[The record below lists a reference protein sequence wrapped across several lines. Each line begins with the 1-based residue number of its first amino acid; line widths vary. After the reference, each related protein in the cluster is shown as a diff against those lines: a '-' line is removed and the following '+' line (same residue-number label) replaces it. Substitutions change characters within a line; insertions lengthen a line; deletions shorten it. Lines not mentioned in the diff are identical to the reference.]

1 MKNKIFKKSIS
12 LVLTV
17 LMVMSSWVFFPG
29 MIPEAEA
36 AATQVNV
43 TTSFTLSPNGNRG
56 ATDWTRLALT
66 GESSAA
72 GTSVVLFRF
81 TNADLKKLADKDEIN
96 LQFYAYSCTDRL
108 THKAGVA
115 VNADIYYIT
124 QNATFVSSQG
134 TNKSTNVADTGNSV
148 LGTDCTYS
156 YAQDKAKSY
165 FGLSDTTLV
174 GSFEQPNI
182 NGQGDA
188 SLRTGDANYSYP
200 VTDIVKQK
208 AASGEDLSFIVM
220 LRQGYSCSGDRGWSD
235 VYINSDTIA
244 LSGYNMLEELK
255 SKIEA
260 YEGYFSDGTF
270 YTNLANNYNAYN
282 DAKRYYDAVTYGGVQ
297 FNAITAQNYM
307 NAIDTAIANTGR
319 NDTYVDYLN
328 ANITSRDGSTV
339 SAAYRKNVIWY
350 PWDFSWDITSN
361 DARPTI
367 QDTYFYFTMPNTIVG
382 ITSDSE
388 TTFPLHSFFWTATG
402 SRYVRYVIAGSGT
415 ISSGVVGSS
424 DFSTMEPW
432 KISDNNN
439 THTTSGLN
447 PGTDGF
453 GGWVFEKNYRTDVS
467 LKNEEN
473 NSNNF
478 SYSQSTVYQISSYAQ
493 INKSSIGVDASNTYK
508 KVDQGF
514 TFATSNRA
522 NNGTTNYG
530 NHYASNY
537 SNYGGALHVVYMDTY
552 KNNYQNWK
560 TLIPAISYKD
570 YNGFVYSDA
579 TNVTKHLDYASEIP
593 LNLNLTEANRV
604 GDISSTVT
612 VWAQNINK
620 GANDL
625 ANAKAAGTTRVTN
638 KYVDLINAI
647 TNSEADYADGSAK
660 YTYASW
666 NAFKDAYDAA
676 KAHMASLNPAGS
688 NVQYSSDATAI
699 GNLATALNNARNA
712 LEVRTYDV
720 TYENMFSFSSWAN
733 SASSVVGTPNKG
745 TMTYD
750 VNAGTITVNN
760 NDANTQP
767 NPNDHYSSYGFGNGH
782 YNMTLVP
789 GETYTFEYTT
799 SGGSGDQVHIFFY
812 DDSGNAVA
820 NPANRGS
827 AFAHAYGSGRGKS
840 TISFTAPENAT
851 KAAFRFGS
859 TVLGDSI
866 TFSNIY
872 MYSHTRGDYADIAHW
887 TERPNRDVFT
897 YGQDL
902 GTKLDV
908 PERPGY
914 NFEGWWVDSI
924 NPNGQK
930 DEGEQVTD
938 DNGTVVTNLQN
949 FGIAQDWVLYSEWTP
964 IMYTVTWENEDGT
977 VLETD
982 ENITYGTTPSYDRET
997 PTKAADA
1004 QYTYTFKGWS
1014 PEVTEV
1020 TGHVTY
1026 TATYDKT
1033 PNSVTVT
1040 WKFTD
1045 GTEITESYTYGT
1057 TPTAP
1062 QNTASFNDAAGH
1074 HTYSWPTI
1082 GAVTSNVTYEEIEKT
1097 DAHNYNQQV
1106 ATDAYKATDATCTAK
1121 ATYYYS
1127 CSCGTKGTTT
1137 FEYGE
1142 LAAHTPGAEATCT
1155 APQTCTVCGAE
1166 LAPQLA
1172 HTYDKQIATDAY
1184 KATDATCTAKATY
1197 YYSCSCGAKG
1207 TTTFEYGEKLAH
1219 SLGNWITD
1227 KEPTCITAG
1236 SKHKECA
1243 NCDYTETEA
1252 IAATGV
1258 HVYGDWAQFING
1270 TTHRRTCTAD
1280 ENCTAFE
1287 EEAHNFNGA
1296 LRQMDNGN
1304 YHQYKCEKCD
1314 AYGVGT
1320 QMNVGEAC
1328 FGEGTTFTQIADN
1341 ANQHKETCKCGR
1353 VQNDAHNYGDWVA
1366 DPENKADDKGQM
1378 SRTCSECSYK
1388 QTTSCNYKATETV
1401 NATCTEDGH
1410 ITWECSDCG
1419 NGYTQII
1426 PEKGHTAGEAVTEN
1440 NVPATCTTDG
1450 SYDSVVYCTV
1460 CNAELNR
1467 EKVTV
1472 TAEGHKFGETVT
1484 AKAATCIATGNEAYK
1499 QCTVCNKYFAADED
1513 AMSTDAKDSAE
1524 AFKTEIDSNNHENT
1538 TSHEQTNATCLDI
1551 GYTAGMFCEDC
1562 DKWISGHEEIPE
1574 IAHKNKEHHEK
1585 VDATCVATGTIEYW
1599 SCPDCGKNFSDE
1611 ACATEVT
1618 DLTIEIAPDNHDLK
1632 TTAAK
1637 APTCTDIGWNEY
1649 VTCQREGCDYTTYKE
1664 ISAIAHKNKVHH
1676 EKVDATCVATGTIEY
1691 WSCPDC
1697 GKNFS
1702 DEACTTE
1709 VTELTIGI
1717 DADNHDWN
1725 NTTYTWTETD
1735 DVWTCTASR
1744 TCNRNEAHIETD
1756 NATVESEVKTP
1767 ATCEDVGTTTY
1778 TATFNVDWATK
1789 QTQELND
1796 IEAIGHNYSV
1806 EITARPELVNGT
1818 WTDGTYTYTCKN
1830 DVTHTYTEPAPRA
1843 DYSELDKLVEELEE
1857 LLTHEKLTDEG
1868 KSSVSKALEKADD
1881 LAENLVV
1888 SEQPQI
1894 DELLNELSRIKTAA
1908 ENIIA
1913 NAGKA
1918 QPIVEAISGL
1928 KVQFLEADD
1937 IVAIESLQLN
1947 AGGGFDPARLRL
1959 TNNNSTLP
1967 ITVTSVVADKANIE
1981 SVGAGA
1987 VIDIDGAKD
1996 LAITAPSSFNE
2007 TGIITY
2013 TITYKIGSDATG
2025 YLMDENGTAVV
2036 FTTEAYIYVKGA
2048 AYTPYHFMD
2057 ERAAWPLTAT
2067 SKWQHYIEAVNY
2079 GDFKLISV
2087 NSASKF
2093 NDNME
2098 VGSSNFGFRHD
2109 AYDYAEDGCQAG
2121 CTTTTFKTGD
2131 AHAATYKY
2139 YVDTSLAPTWEAAGF
2154 RARITETAESVY
2166 ENAPLKYVR
2175 LVVDQAY
2182 LDGISGNDKTFTTT
2196 FVPSPSSN
2204 APTKTWVVTSS
2215 GTLDVSAYE
2224 NPDRSE
2230 YLFGEHKNK
2239 DGFDETSAYANFSGI
2254 IPVGVNEAKLMFS
2267 PRIEFNGDYSSE
2279 SVTMTSHIW
2288 LTSYDKSALRE
2299 AVNAAELA
2307 AYNPNYYVDT
2317 TYKAYQDAL
2326 ANAKEVLGK
2335 AETTQAEIDTA
2346 TETLNNAVDAL
2357 TRAEYV
2363 LTVTDSIH
2371 EGADKGSEAT
2381 KTEISYYL
2389 LAKDSTFEV
2398 PFDED
2403 AIALEKINKHDS
2415 KATLT
2420 IKGTTEHTYHYWYID
2435 FSNVQAALDAA
2446 DALLEKDPWCY
2457 TEEYKNELQTARDN
2471 LGALDQEKYTSTPQ
2485 LQSEVDN
2492 LINAVNDLVAAE
2504 ADGSNHAHVKGDLI
2518 TDKAP
2523 TCTENGAGHYDCKY
2537 CGIKI
2542 SDEEIVAEGHKF
2554 SGTVTANAATCLAD
2568 GNEAY
2573 KQCTVCNKYFAA
2585 DADKMSGEA
2594 KDSADAFVIAKK
2606 AHSYTGEYKWNNAVE
2621 PKTHS
2626 QKCVNGCEEYGN
2638 ETECTFEESVTAP
2651 TCYVNGYT
2659 TYTCT
2664 VCNNSYQADY
2674 TTRDHIYVY
2683 ASGNGTS
2690 HTVTCEYENC
2700 NYTATENCSGGT
2712 ATCTDKAVCSK
2723 CNTAYGDVLGHD
2735 WSVTYNFAA
2744 DGKTCT
2750 ATRTCAN
2757 DENHN
2762 VTVNATITS
2771 VVKTPATC
2779 TEKGWTTYT
2788 AEFDVD
2794 WAEKKTL
2801 DVKDIEINA
2810 NNHVGETYTQDEDI
2824 VEGTCISEKTWNE
2837 VTYCSDCN
2845 AKLSTVAK
2853 TGEKNP
2859 ANHASTETYIKD
2871 DKAENCGVAGY
2882 TGDTY
2887 HKCCNVLKAK
2897 GKEIPATGNHTY
2909 GSFSHDEGKSTHS
2922 KVCSVCGNT
2931 VTEDCIA
2938 GNWIISLNATCM
2950 EKGSRYKEC
2959 TVCKHEMEREEIP
2972 MIAHRYGG
2980 DAVNKEDG
2988 KHHYQCQNILNTGKQ
3003 CAEYGNEEVCS
3014 GGTATCTDKAVCS
3027 KCNTAYGN
3035 VLGHDWSVTYDFA
3048 TDGKTCT
3055 ATRVCKNDANHV
3067 ETATATIT
3075 SAVKTPATCTVDGWT
3090 TYTATF
3096 DEDWAVEQILDV
3108 QDIAAIN
3115 HNWDKTKSG
3124 DNLTRPEL
3132 VDGTWTKGYYTYTCK
3147 NDPLHTT
3154 KEEVDRAAYNDYEAA
3169 WNALVALQKTDLTT
3183 QAKEEI
3189 QKVLDD
3195 NDIADNL
3202 IDSEQN
3208 IVDEAEEKLRY
3219 TFEQYKG
3226 SLNTYTVTFVV
3237 DEVETEVTVISGND
3251 ATAPTNVTKD
3261 YDETYHYKF
3270 DKWDSDF
3277 TNVTSD
3283 ITVTATFKAIEH
3295 TYTHTDKDDTYHTD
3309 SCNCGY
3315 SKDVKHTETSEVTTK
3330 ASCYGD
3336 GVRTYTCSVCSGTR
3350 TETIAKR
3357 EHVYVDNG
3365 VKTAATCKAEGV
3377 MNTICSNVETDTHTA
3392 CTHESTRVIP
3402 VDPNAHKAEA
3412 DYTVMQKATC
3422 EADGYKAIL
3431 CEYCDAELSKETIA
3445 KREHNL
3451 VDTTVATAPTCS
3463 ATGIMNQKCDHAG
3476 SDEYEACG
3484 YTTTRVMDK
3493 VADAH
3498 KAEAD
3503 YTVMQ
3508 KATCEADGY
3517 KAILCEYCDAEL
3529 SKEIIAKR
3537 EHVYVDNGVKTA
3549 ATCKAEGVMNTI
3561 CSNVET
3567 DTHAACTHESTRVIP
3582 VDPNAHKAEAEY
3594 IQTIAPTCS
3603 AVGEEKLYC
3612 EYCDAVLDTREV
3624 AIDKDAHKAEA
3635 EYIQTI
3641 APTCSAVGEE
3651 KLYCEYCDAVLD
3663 TREVA
3668 IDKDAHTGA
3677 ANVIKNAKEATC
3689 LENGYTGDIHWSCC
3703 DALET
3708 KGTEIP
3714 APGHTEATREENRV
3728 EPSCGAAGSY
3738 DLVTYCT
3745 VCTEAINTEKVGIPA
3760 TGEHNF
3766 VTEVD
3771 GTRVPST
3778 CKTPGS
3784 VTMKCGC
3791 GATEVQTIPVDENNH
3806 ENIVTDGAVA
3816 PTCTKSGLT
3825 EGSHCAA
3832 CDKVIIKQE
3841 EIPAIG
3847 HKEDKDASIYIAP
3860 SCDKNGY
3867 VKRVCGVCGEIFG
3880 SSTIAPTGH
3889 KYTDE
3894 TGAENF
3900 VIVPAT
3906 CDAKGSKYLVCTVC
3920 GYENTKD
3927 AVPYGTPSGH
3937 YLFIKEGYA
3946 PTCTE
3951 DGLTEYVYCLREG
3964 CNYEVHAKKI
3974 PATGHKDNGDGM
3986 CSSCGNKLY
3995 EGGSKSCGCLCHKDS
4010 VIMRFI
4016 YKIVLFFWKLFR
4028 IKHGCGCGSIHY

>member
-1 MKNKIFKKSIS
+1 
-12 LVLTV
+12 
-17 LMVMSSWVFFPG
+17 
-29 MIPEAEA
+29 
-36 AATQVNV
+36 
-43 TTSFTLSPNGNRG
+43 
-56 ATDWTRLALT
+56 
-66 GESSAA
+66 
-72 GTSVVLFRF
+72 
-81 TNADLKKLADKDEIN
+81 
-96 LQFYAYSCTDRL
+96 
-108 THKAGVA
+108 
-115 VNADIYYIT
+115 
-124 QNATFVSSQG
+124 
-134 TNKSTNVADTGNSV
+134 
-148 LGTDCTYS
+148 
-156 YAQDKAKSY
+156 
-165 FGLSDTTLV
+165 
-174 GSFEQPNI
+174 
-182 NGQGDA
+182 
-188 SLRTGDANYSYP
+188 
-200 VTDIVKQK
+200 
-208 AASGEDLSFIVM
+208 
-220 LRQGYSCSGDRGWSD
+220 
-235 VYINSDTIA
+235 
-244 LSGYNMLEELK
+244 
-255 SKIEA
+255 
-260 YEGYFSDGTF
+260 
-270 YTNLANNYNAYN
+270 
-282 DAKRYYDAVTYGGVQ
+282 
-297 FNAITAQNYM
+297 
-307 NAIDTAIANTGR
+307 
-319 NDTYVDYLN
+319 
-328 ANITSRDGSTV
+328 
-339 SAAYRKNVIWY
+339 
-350 PWDFSWDITSN
+350 
-361 DARPTI
+361 
-367 QDTYFYFTMPNTIVG
+367 
-382 ITSDSE
+382 
-388 TTFPLHSFFWTATG
+388 
-402 SRYVRYVIAGSGT
+402 
-415 ISSGVVGSS
+415 
-424 DFSTMEPW
+424 
-432 KISDNNN
+432 
-439 THTTSGLN
+439 
-447 PGTDGF
+447 
-453 GGWVFEKNYRTDVS
+453 
-467 LKNEEN
+467 
-473 NSNNF
+473 
-478 SYSQSTVYQISSYAQ
+478 
-493 INKSSIGVDASNTYK
+493 
-508 KVDQGF
+508 
-514 TFATSNRA
+514 
-522 NNGTTNYG
+522 
-530 NHYASNY
+530 
-537 SNYGGALHVVYMDTY
+537 
-552 KNNYQNWK
+552 
-560 TLIPAISYKD
+560 
-570 YNGFVYSDA
+570 
-579 TNVTKHLDYASEIP
+579 
-593 LNLNLTEANRV
+593 
-604 GDISSTVT
+604 
-612 VWAQNINK
+612 
-620 GANDL
+620 
-625 ANAKAAGTTRVTN
+625 
-638 KYVDLINAI
+638 
-647 TNSEADYADGSAK
+647 
-660 YTYASW
+660 
-666 NAFKDAYDAA
+666 
-676 KAHMASLNPAGS
+676 MASLNPAGS

-712 LEVRTYDV
+712 LEIRTYDV

-733 SASSVVGTPNKG
+733 SASGVIGTPNKG

-750 VNAGTITVNN
+750 VNDGTITFANN
-760 NDANTQP
+760 ASNTQSY
-767 NPNDHYSSYGFGNGH
+767 PNDHYSSYGFGNGH

-799 SGGSGDQVHIFFY
+799 SGGTGDQVHIFFY
-812 DDSGNAVA
+812 DDNGNAVA
-820 NPANRGS
+820 NKANGGS
-827 AFAHAYGSGRGKS
+827 PFAHAYGTGRGTH

-866 TFSNIY
+866 TFSNIF
-872 MYSHTRGDYADIAHW
+872 MYSHTRGDYADIANW
-887 TERPNRDVFT
+887 TTRPNRTVFT
-897 YGQDL
+897 YNKAL
-902 GTKLDV
+902 GEVTLEV
-908 PERPGY
+908 PVRPGY
-914 NFEGWWVDSI
+914 TFDGWWVDSI

-938 DNGTVVTNLQN
+938 GNGTVVTNLQN

-977 VLETD
+977 VLKRD
-982 ENITYGTTPSYDRET
+982 ENITYGTTPSYDGET

-1020 TGHVTY
+1020 TGDVTY

-1040 WKFTD
+1040 WIFAD
-1045 GTEITESYTYGT
+1045 GTEKTESYTYGT

-1082 GAVTSNVTYEEIEKT
+1082 GAVTGNVTYEEIEKT

-1127 CSCGTKGTTT
+1127 CSCGAKGTTT

-1155 APQTCTVCGAE
+1155 YPQTCTVCDAE

-1172 HTYDKQIATDAY
+1172 HTYDKQLATDAY

-1207 TTTFEYGEKLAH
+1207 TTTFEYGEMLAH
-1219 SLGNWITD
+1219 SLGDWITD

-1236 SKHKECA
+1236 SKHKKCA

-1258 HVYGDWAQFING
+1258 HVYGDWAQFNNG
-1270 TTHRRTCTAD
+1270 ITHRRTCTAD
-1280 ENCTAFE
+1280 ANCTAFE

-1341 ANQHKETCKCGR
+1341 ANQHKETCKCG
-1353 VQNDAHNYGDWVA
+1353 NTKTDAHAYGSWTA
-1366 DPENKADDKGQM
+1366 DPANSTDDKGTM
-1378 SRTCSECSYK
+1378 SRICSEC
-1388 QTTSCNYKATETV
+1388 NYKETTDCSYTV
-1401 NATCTEDGH
+1401 TDYENATCLDDGYK
-1410 ITWECSDCG
+1410 TWKCSECD
-1419 NGYTQII
+1419 NGYSEILTAT
-1426 PEKGHTAGEAVTEN
+1426 GHTNGEAVTEN

-1460 CNAELNR
+1460 CDAELDR
-1467 EKVTV
+1467 ETVTV

-1484 AKAATCIATGNEAYK
+1484 AKAATCVATGNEAYK
-1499 QCTVCNKYFAADED
+1499 QCTVCNKYFAADEG
-1513 AMSTDAKDSAE
+1513 AMSTDAKDSAD
-1524 AFKTEIDSNNHENT
+1524 AFKTKIDSNNHETT

-1551 GYTAGMFCEDC
+1551 GYTAGVFCEDC
-1562 DKWISGHEEIPE
+1562 DKWISGHEEIPA

-1599 SCPDCGKNFSDE
+1599 SCPDCSKNFSDE
-1611 ACATEVT
+1611 ECTTEVT
-1618 DLTIEIAPDNHDLK
+1618 DLTIDIDADNHDLK

-1709 VTELTIGI
+1709 VTDLTIGI

-1725 NTTYTWTETD
+1725 DTTYTWTEID
-1735 DVWTCTASR
+1735 DAWTCTASR
-1744 TCNRNEAHIETD
+1744 TCKRNEAHIETD
-1756 NATVESEVKTP
+1756 NATVASEVKTP
-1767 ATCEDVGTTTY
+1767 ATCEGVGTTTY
-1778 TATFNVDWATK
+1778 TATFNVGWATK

-1806 EITARPELVNGT
+1806 EITKRPELVGGT
-1818 WTDGTYTYTCKN
+1818 WTNGTYTYTCKN
-1830 DVTHTYTEPAPRA
+1830 DATHTYTEPAPRA
-1843 DYSELDKLVEELEE
+1843 DYSELDKLVDELEA

-1894 DELLNELSRIKTAA
+1894 DELVNELSRIKTAA

-1981 SVGAGA
+1981 SVGTGA

-2025 YLMDENGTAVV
+2025 YLMDENGDAVV

-2048 AYTPYHFMD
+2048 AYTPYHAMD
-2057 ERAAWPLTAT
+2057 EKTLLNGVSEWD
-2067 SKWQHYIEAVNY
+2067 HFIEAINY
-2079 GDFKLISV
+2079 GDFTLISE
-2087 NSASKF
+2087 NTASKF
-2093 NDNME
+2093 SDNLE
-2098 VGSSNFGFRHD
+2098 SGTKWYSLGTAHD
-2109 AYDYAEDGCQAG
+2109 TYDFDEDGCQAG
-2121 CTTTTFKTGD
+2121 CTTTAYSVGD
-2131 AHAATYKY
+2131 GHAATYGY
-2139 YVDTSLAPTWEAAGF
+2139 FVDTSLAPTWQAAGF
-2154 RARITETAESVY
+2154 RLRIVETKESTY
-2166 ENAPLKYVR
+2166 QNATLKTIRVAN
-2175 LVVDQAY
+2175 DQAFIN
-2182 LDGISGNDKTFTTT
+2182 GIKGDDKTFTLT
-2196 FVPSPSSN
+2196 FYPS
-2204 APTKTWVVTSS
+2204 ATGTQGKTWSITSTGNLAVAS
-2215 GTLDVSAYE
+2215 YA
-2224 NPDRSE
+2224 NPDE
-2230 YLFGEHKNK
+2230 AELLFGEHKNNN
-2239 DGFDETSAYANFSGI
+2239 NFTENTVLALLTGEIPSG
-2254 IPVGVNEAKLMFS
+2254 VTEAKFMLS
-2267 PRIEFNGDYSSE
+2267 PRIEFNGTVLSE

-2288 LTSYDKSALRE
+2288 LTSYDKSSLRE

-2317 TYKAYQDAL
+2317 TYTAYQAAL

-2335 AETTQAEIDTA
+2335 AETTQAEINTG
-2346 TETLNNAVDAL
+2346 TETLNNAVAAL

-2371 EGADKGSEAT
+2371 EDADKEIEAT
-2381 KTEISYYL
+2381 KTEIRYYL

-2435 FSNVQAALDAA
+2435 FSGIQDALDAA

-2457 TEEYKNELQTARDN
+2457 TEAYKTALKTARDD
-2471 LGALDQEKYTSTPQ
+2471 LEALDQGNYTSTPQ

-2492 LINAVNDLVAAE
+2492 LIKAVNDLVAAE
-2504 ADGSNHAHVKGDLI
+2504 ADGSNHSHVKGDLI

-2542 SDEEIVAEGHKF
+2542 SDEVIVAEGHKF
-2554 SGTVTANAATCLAD
+2554 SGTVTANTATCLAN

-2573 KQCTVCNKYFAA
+2573 KQCTVCGKFFAA

-2594 KDSADAFVIAKK
+2594 KDSAEAFVIAKK

-2621 PKTHS
+2621 LKTHS

-2638 ETECTFEESVTAP
+2638 ETACTFDAVVTAP
-2651 TCYVNGYT
+2651 DCYNGGYT

-2664 VCNNSYQADY
+2664 VCKNSYNGDNIAK
-2674 TTRDHIYVY
+2674 REHKFVY
-2683 ASGNGTS
+2683 AKGDGTQ
-2690 HTVTCEYENC
+2690 HEVTCQYDDC
-2700 NYTATENCSGGT
+2700 SYTATEN
-2712 ATCTDKAVCSK
+2712 
-2723 CNTAYGDVLGHD
+2723 
-2735 WSVTYNFAA
+2735 
-2744 DGKTCT
+2744 
-2750 ATRTCAN
+2750 
-2757 DENHN
+2757 
-2762 VTVNATITS
+2762 
-2771 VVKTPATC
+2771 
-2779 TEKGWTTYT
+2779 
-2788 AEFDVD
+2788 
-2794 WAEKKTL
+2794 
-2801 DVKDIEINA
+2801 
-2810 NNHVGETYTQDEDI
+2810 
-2824 VEGTCISEKTWNE
+2824 
-2837 VTYCSDCN
+2837 
-2845 AKLSTVAK
+2845 
-2853 TGEKNP
+2853 
-2859 ANHASTETYIKD
+2859 
-2871 DKAENCGVAGY
+2871 
-2882 TGDTY
+2882 
-2887 HKCCNVLKAK
+2887 
-2897 GKEIPATGNHTY
+2897 
-2909 GSFSHDEGKSTHS
+2909 
-2922 KVCSVCGNT
+2922 
-2931 VTEDCIA
+2931 
-2938 GNWIISLNATCM
+2938 
-2950 EKGSRYKEC
+2950 
-2959 TVCKHEMEREEIP
+2959 
-2972 MIAHRYGG
+2972 
-2980 DAVNKEDG
+2980 
-2988 KHHYQCQNILNTGKQ
+2988 
-3003 CAEYGNEEVCS
+3003 CS

-3035 VLGHDWSVTYDFA
+3035 VLGHDWSVTYNFA
-3048 TDGKTCT
+3048 ADGKTCT
-3055 ATRVCKNDANHV
+3055 ATRTCANDAKHNVTATATITSAVKTPATCTEKGTTTYTAKFVETWAETQTKDVVDIPAKDHNWSVTYSFAEDGKTCTATRICANDAKHNVTANATITSAVKTPAICTVDGWTTYTATFKEEWAETKTLDVQDIPAINHDWSVTYNFAADGSTCTASRVCKNDANHV
-3067 ETATATIT
+3067 ETANATIT

-3096 DEDWAVEQILDV
+3096 DEEWADTKTLDV
-3108 QDIAAIN
+3108 QDITAIN
-3115 HNWDKTKSG
+3115 HDYDTTKSEA
-3124 DNLTRPEL
+3124 NLTRPTQND
-3132 VDGTWTKGYYTYTCK
+3132 DGTWTKGYYTYICK
-3147 NDPLHTT
+3147 NDSSHTT
-3154 KEEVDRAAYNDYEAA
+3154 KEEVDRASYTAYETALDNLKSLLDTDITDEARDA
-3169 WNALVALQKTDLTT
+3169 INKAIEDN
-3183 QAKEEI
+3183 
-3189 QKVLDD
+3189 KV
-3195 NDIADNL
+3195 ADNL
-3202 IDSEQN
+3202 ITSEQST
-3208 IVDEAEEKLRY
+3208 IDAATTALVKA
-3219 TFEQYKG
+3219 FEDNNN
-3226 SLNTYTVTFVV
+3226 SLNTYTVTFKIYGSADVV
-3237 DEVETEVTVISGND
+3237 VTVISGND
-3251 ATAPTNVTKD
+3251 ATAPTNVTKA
-3261 YDETYHYKF
+3261 YDETYHYEF

-3283 ITVTATFKAIEH
+3283 LTVTAEFDAIEH

-3309 SCNCGY
+3309 SCTCGY

-3330 ASCYGD
+3330 ASCFAD

-3357 EHVYVDNG
+3357 THNIVDTTVATAPTCSATGIMNQKCDCAETAEYEACDYTTTRVMDKVADAHKWETEYTVDKKASCDEAGSKSYHCEYCDTINTDSVTEIAKREHNLVDTTVALAPTCSATGIMNQKCDCAETAEYEACDYTTTRVMDKVADAHKWETQYTVDKKASCDNAGSKSYHCEYCDTINADSVVEIAKREHNLVDTTVALAPTCSATGIMNQKCDHTGSDEYEACDYTTTRVMEKVADAHKWETEYTVDKKASCDNAGSKSYHCEYCDTINADSVVEIAKREHNLVDTTVALAPTCSATGIMNQKCDCAETAEYEACDYTTTRVIPVNPDAHKAEEDYTVMQKATCDADGYKAILCEYCDAELSKETIAKRAHIYVDNG

-3377 MNTICSNVETDTHTA
+3377 MNTICSNAETDTHEA

-3402 VDPNAHKAEA
+3402 VDPNGHKAEA

-3422 EADGYKAIL
+3422 DADGYKAIL
-3431 CEYCDAELSKETIA
+3431 CEYCDAELSKEAIA

-3451 VDTTVATAPTCS
+3451 VDTTVALAPTCS
-3463 ATGIMNQKCDHAG
+3463 ATGIMNQKCDCVETA
-3476 SDEYEACG
+3476 EYEACDYTTTRVMDKVADAHKWETEYTVDKKASCDEAG
-3484 YTTTRVMDK
+3484 SKSYHCEYCDTINTDSVTEIAKREHNLVDTTVALAPTCSATGIMNQKCDCAETAEYEACDYTTTRVMDK

-3498 KAEAD
+3498 KAEAE
-3503 YTVMQ
+3503 YIETI
-3508 KATCEADGY
+3508 APTCSAVGEEKLY
-3517 KAILCEYCDAEL
+3517 CEYCDAVL
-3529 SKEIIAKR
+3529 DTR
-3537 EHVYVDNGVKTA
+3537 EVAIDN
-3549 ATCKAEGVMNTI
+3549 
-3561 CSNVET
+3561 
-3567 DTHAACTHESTRVIP
+3567 D
-3582 VDPNAHKAEAEY
+3582 AHKAEAKY

-3624 AIDKDAHKAEA
+3624 AIDPDAHKAEA
-3635 EYIQTI
+3635 KYIQTI

-3668 IDKDAHTGA
+3668 IVKDAHTGA
-3677 ANVIKNAKEATC
+3677 ANVIKNAKEETC

-3708 KGTEIP
+3708 KGTVIP

-3728 EPSCGAAGSY
+3728 EPSCGTAGSY

-3745 VCTEAINTEKVGIPA
+3745 VCTQVIKTEKVSIPA

-3841 EIPAIG
+3841 EIPALG

-3951 DGLTEYVYCLREG
+3951 DGLTEYIYCLREG
-3964 CNYEVHAKKI
+3964 CDYEIHAKKI
-3974 PATGHKDNGDGM
+3974 PATGHNDNGDGM

-4028 IKHGCGCGSIHY
+4028 IKHDCGCGSIHY

>member
-17 LMVMSSWVFFPG
+17 LVVMSSWVFFPG

-36 AATQVNV
+36 ADGSVNMSAWTAVYNNSDSARGDSTKIVICSDGEVGNTTVGHIKFNISSFPSFMMNSTLTVNSGNHGGTQVTNCRIDV
-43 TTSFTLSPNGNRG
+43 YPLDLNKCKAVSGTYKIDGIADVYGGVYNS
-56 ATDWTRLALT
+56 ATGVANALNYYGLKTDDKIGTIYQSQT
-66 GESSAA
+66 GTHTFDV
-72 GTSVVLFRF
+72 TSVVNAAKAAGQTEVCFLFIMP
-81 TNADLKKLADKDEIN
+81 EIFN
-96 LQFYAYSCTDRL
+96 D
-108 THKAGVA
+108 G
-115 VNADIYYIT
+115 N
-124 QNATFVSSQG
+124 
-134 TNKSTNVADTGNSV
+134 GNSW
-148 LGTDCTYS
+148 
-156 YAQDKAKSY
+156 
-165 FGLSDTTLV
+165 SDTHV
-174 GSFEQPNI
+174 
-182 NGQGDA
+182 
-188 SLRTGDANYSYP
+188 NYSG
-200 VTDIVKQK
+200 T
-208 AASGEDLSFIVM
+208 SLSYTAGIYTSISSVD
-220 LRQGYSCSGDRGWSD
+220 Q
-235 VYINSDTIA
+235 
-244 LSGYNMLEELK
+244 LK
-255 SKIEA
+255 EKISE
-260 YEGYFSDGTF
+260 YEGYLNGSIF
-270 YTNLANNYNAYN
+270 YTNMYNNYRAYN
-282 DAKRYYDAVTYGGVQ
+282 NAKRYYDSVVYGGVA
-297 FNAITAQNYM
+297 FDAALASNYYSELDSQM
-307 NAIDTAIANTGR
+307 NKNTGL
-319 NDTYVDYLN
+319 NETYVDYLN

-361 DARPTI
+361 NARPTI

-382 ITSDSE
+382 ITNDSE

-424 DFSTMEPW
+424 DFSTMAPW
-432 KISDNNN
+432 KISDDNN
-439 THTTSGLN
+439 THTTSGLS

-478 SYSQSTVYQISSYAQ
+478 SYSRSKVYQISSYAQ
-493 INKSSIGVDASNTYK
+493 INKSSIGVNESNTYK

-514 TFATSNRA
+514 TFATSNSA
-522 NNGTTNYG
+522 NNGKTDYG

-560 TLIPAISYKD
+560 TLIPALSYKD

-579 TNVTKHLDYASEIP
+579 TNVTEHLDYASEIP

-620 GANDL
+620 GAKDL

-647 TNSEADYADGSAK
+647 TNSEAAYADGSAK

-666 NAFKDAYDAA
+666 NNFVNAYNAA
-676 KAHMASLNPAGS
+676 KAHMVSLNPAGS

-712 LEVRTYDV
+712 LKERTYDV

-733 SASSVVGTPNKG
+733 SASGVIGTSNKG

-750 VNAGTITVNN
+750 IDAGTITVNN
-760 NDANTQP
+760 NGANTQT
-767 NPNDHYSSYGFGNGH
+767 NPNDHYTSYGFGNGH

-789 GETYTFEYTT
+789 SETYTFEYTT

-812 DDSGNAVA
+812 DDNGNAVA
-820 NPANRGS
+820 NKANSGNP
-827 AFAHAYGSGRGKS
+827 FAHAYGTGRGTH

-866 TFSNIY
+866 TFSNIF
-872 MYSHTRGDYADIAHW
+872 MYSHTRGDYADIANW
-887 TERPNRDVFT
+887 TTRPNRTVFT
-897 YGQDL
+897 YN
-902 GTKLDV
+902 KALDTVTLEV
-908 PERPGY
+908 PVRPGY
-914 NFEGWWVDSI
+914 TFDGWWVDSI

-930 DEGEQVTD
+930 DSGEQVTD
-938 DNGTVVTNLQN
+938 GSGTVVTNLQN

-977 VLETD
+977 VLKTD
-982 ENITYGTTPSYDRET
+982 ENITYGTTPSYDGET

-1020 TGHVTY
+1020 TGDVTY

-1040 WKFTD
+1040 WIFAD
-1045 GTEITESYTYGT
+1045 GTEKTESYTYGT

-1082 GAVTSNVTYEEIEKT
+1082 GAVTGNVTYEEIEKT

-1127 CSCGTKGTTT
+1127 CSCGAKGTTT

-1155 APQTCTVCGAE
+1155 SPQICTVCDAE

-1172 HTYDKQIATDAY
+1172 HTYDKQVATDAY

-1207 TTTFEYGEKLAH
+1207 TTTFEYGEMLAH
-1219 SLGNWITD
+1219 SLGDWITD

-1258 HVYGDWAQFING
+1258 HVYGDWAQFNDG

-1280 ENCTAFE
+1280 ANCTAFE

-1296 LRQMDNGN
+1296 LRQMDNEN

-1314 AYGVGT
+1314 AYGVGV

-1341 ANQHKETCKCGR
+1341 ATQHTETCKCGR
-1353 VQNDAHNYGDWVA
+1353 VQNDGHNWAGWVA
-1366 DPENKADDKGQM
+1366 DPENTTDAQGKM
-1378 SRTCSECSYK
+1378 SNTCSECGYKKTSDCTYTKTDSYK
-1388 QTTSCNYKATETV
+1388 AP
-1401 NATCTEDGH
+1401 TCTDNGYQG
-1410 ITWECSDCG
+1410 WKCSDCG
-1419 NGYTQII
+1419 NGYTEILTAT
-1426 PEKGHTAGEAVTEN
+1426 GHKEAEAVNEN
-1440 NVPATCTTDG
+1440 VVDATCTTNG
-1450 SYDSVVYCTV
+1450 SYYSVVYCTV

-1484 AKAATCIATGNEAYK
+1484 ANAATCVATGNEAYK
-1499 QCTVCNKYFAADED
+1499 QCTVCNKYFAANADKMSDE
-1513 AMSTDAKDSAE
+1513 AKDSAD
-1524 AFKTEIDSNNHENT
+1524 AFKTKIDSNNHETT
-1538 TSHEQTNATCLDI
+1538 TSHEQTNATCLGV
-1551 GYTAGMFCEDC
+1551 GYTAGVFCEDC
-1562 DKWISGHEEIPE
+1562 DKWISGHEEIP
-1574 IAHKNKEHHEK
+1574 
-1585 VDATCVATGTIEYW
+1585 
-1599 SCPDCGKNFSDE
+1599 
-1611 ACATEVT
+1611 
-1618 DLTIEIAPDNHDLK
+1618 
-1632 TTAAK
+1632 
-1637 APTCTDIGWNEY
+1637 
-1649 VTCQREGCDYTTYKE
+1649 
-1664 ISAIAHKNKVHH
+1664 AIAHRNKVHH

-1697 GKNFS
+1697 NKNFS

-1709 VTELTIGI
+1709 VTDLTIGI

-1725 NTTYTWTETD
+1725 DTTYTWTETD
-1735 DVWTCTASR
+1735 DAWTCTASR
-1744 TCNRNEAHIETD
+1744 TCKRNAAHIETD

-1767 ATCEDVGTTTY
+1767 ATCEGVGTTTY
-1778 TATFNVDWATK
+1778 TATFDVDWATK
-1789 QTQELND
+1789 QTKELKD

-1830 DVTHTYTEPAPRA
+1830 DATHTYTEPAPRA
-1843 DYSELDKLVEELEE
+1843 DYSELDKLVEELQA
-1857 LLTHEKLTDEG
+1857 LFTHEKLTDEG
-1868 KSSVSKALEKADD
+1868 KSSVNKALEKAGA

-1894 DELLNELSRIKTAA
+1894 DELVNELSRIKTAA

-1981 SVGAGA
+1981 SVGTGS
-1987 VIDIDGAKD
+1987 VIDINGALD

-2025 YLMDENGTAVV
+2025 YLMDENGDAVV

-2048 AYTPYHFMD
+2048 AYTPYHAMD
-2057 ERAAWPLTAT
+2057 EKTLLNGVSEWD
-2067 SKWQHYIEAVNY
+2067 HFIEAINY
-2079 GDFKLISV
+2079 GDFTLISE
-2087 NSASKF
+2087 NTASKF
-2093 NDNME
+2093 SDNLE
-2098 VGSSNFGFRHD
+2098 SGTKWYSLGTAHD
-2109 AYDYAEDGCQAG
+2109 TYDFDEDGCQAG
-2121 CTTTTFKTGD
+2121 CTTTAYGVGD
-2131 AHAATYKY
+2131 GHAATYGY
-2139 YVDTSLAPTWEAAGF
+2139 FVDTSLAPTWQAAGF
-2154 RARITETAESVY
+2154 RLRIVETKESTY
-2166 ENAPLKYVR
+2166 QNATLKTIRVAN
-2175 LVVDQAY
+2175 DQAFIN
-2182 LDGISGNDKTFTTT
+2182 GIKGDDKTFTLT
-2196 FVPSPSSN
+2196 FYPS
-2204 APTKTWVVTSS
+2204 ATGTQGKTWSITSTGNLAVAS
-2215 GTLDVSAYE
+2215 YA
-2224 NPDRSE
+2224 NPDE
-2230 YLFGEHKNK
+2230 EELLFGEHKNNN
-2239 DGFDETSAYANFSGI
+2239 NFTENTVLALLTGEIPSG
-2254 IPVGVNEAKLMFS
+2254 VTEAKFMLS
-2267 PRIEFNGDYSSE
+2267 PRIEFNGTVLSE

-2288 LTSYDKSALRE
+2288 LTSYDKSSLRE

-2317 TYKAYQDAL
+2317 TYTAYQAAL

-2335 AETTQAEIDTA
+2335 AETTQAEINTA
-2346 TETLNNAVDAL
+2346 TETLNNAVAAL

-2371 EGADKGSEAT
+2371 EGADKEIEAT
-2381 KTEISYYL
+2381 KTEIRYYL

-2415 KATLT
+2415 KETLT
-2420 IKGTTEHTYHYWYID
+2420 IEGTTECTYHYWYID
-2435 FSNVQAALDAA
+2435 FSGVQDALDAA
-2446 DALLEKDPWCY
+2446 DVLINKEWCY
-2457 TEEYKNELQTARDN
+2457 TEDYKNKLQTARDN
-2471 LGALDQEKYTSTPQ
+2471 LEALDQADGTSTPQ

-2492 LINAVNDLVAAE
+2492 LIKAVNDLVAAE
-2504 ADGSNHAHVKGDLI
+2504 ADGSNHSHVKGDLI

-2542 SDEEIVAEGHKF
+2542 SDEVIVAEGHKF
-2554 SGTVTANAATCLAD
+2554 SGTVTANTATCLAN

-2573 KQCTVCNKYFAA
+2573 KQCTVCGKFFAA

-2594 KDSADAFVIAKK
+2594 KDSAEAFVIAKK

-2621 PKTHS
+2621 LKTHS

-2638 ETECTFEESVTAP
+2638 ETACTFDAVVTAP
-2651 TCYVNGYT
+2651 DCYNGGYT

-2664 VCNNSYQADY
+2664 VCKNSYNGDNIAK
-2674 TTRDHIYVY
+2674 REHKFVY
-2683 ASGNGTS
+2683 AKGDGTS

-2723 CNTAYGDVLGHD
+2723 CNTAYGNVLGHD

-2771 VVKTPATC
+2771 AVKTPATC

-2788 AEFDVD
+2788 ATFTEA
-2794 WAEKKTL
+2794 WAETQTKDVIDIPAKDHNWAVTYNFAEDGKSCTATRICANDENHNVTANATITSAVKTPATCTVDGWTTYTATFKEEWAETKTL
-2801 DVKDIEINA
+2801 DV
-2810 NNHVGETYTQDEDI
+2810 QD
-2824 VEGTCISEKTWNE
+2824 
-2837 VTYCSDCN
+2837 
-2845 AKLSTVAK
+2845 
-2853 TGEKNP
+2853 
-2859 ANHASTETYIKD
+2859 
-2871 DKAENCGVAGY
+2871 
-2882 TGDTY
+2882 
-2887 HKCCNVLKAK
+2887 
-2897 GKEIPATGNHTY
+2897 IPAIN
-2909 GSFSHDEGKSTHS
+2909 
-2922 KVCSVCGNT
+2922 
-2931 VTEDCIA
+2931 
-2938 GNWIISLNATCM
+2938 
-2950 EKGSRYKEC
+2950 
-2959 TVCKHEMEREEIP
+2959 
-2972 MIAHRYGG
+2972 
-2980 DAVNKEDG
+2980 
-2988 KHHYQCQNILNTGKQ
+2988 
-3003 CAEYGNEEVCS
+3003 
-3014 GGTATCTDKAVCS
+3014 
-3027 KCNTAYGN
+3027 
-3035 VLGHDWSVTYDFA
+3035 HDWSVTYNFA
-3048 TDGKTCT
+3048 ADGSTCT
-3055 ATRVCKNDANHV
+3055 ASRVCKNDATHV
-3067 ETATATIT
+3067 ETANATIT

-3096 DEDWAVEQILDV
+3096 DEEWADTKTLDV
-3108 QDIAAIN
+3108 QDITAIN
-3115 HNWDKTKSG
+3115 HNWDKTKSEA
-3124 DNLTRPEL
+3124 NLTRPEL

-3147 NDPLHTT
+3147 NDSSHTT
-3154 KEEVDRAAYNDYEAA
+3154 VEEVDRAAYTAYEAA
-3169 WNALVALQKTDLTT
+3169 WNNLESLLSTDITDEAKTYINKILGEN
-3183 QAKEEI
+3183 K
-3189 QKVLDD
+3189 
-3195 NDIADNL
+3195 IADNL

-3208 IVDEAEEKLRY
+3208 IVDTAEANLKY
-3219 TFEQYKG
+3219 AFDQYKG
-3226 SLNTYTVTFVV
+3226 SLKTYTVTFVV
-3237 DEVETEVTVISGND
+3237 DGVETVTTVISGQN
-3251 ATAPTNVTKD
+3251 ATAPTNVTKA
-3261 YDETYHYKF
+3261 YDDTYHYEFKEW
-3270 DKWDSDF
+3270 DKDF

-3283 ITVTATFKAIEH
+3283 LTVTAEFDSIEH

-3309 SCNCGY
+3309 SCTCGY

-3330 ASCYGD
+3330 ASCFAD

-3357 EHVYVDNG
+3357 
-3365 VKTAATCKAEGV
+3365 
-3377 MNTICSNVETDTHTA
+3377 THN
-3392 CTHESTRVIP
+3392 I
-3402 VDPNAHKAEA
+3402 
-3412 DYTVMQKATC
+3412 
-3422 EADGYKAIL
+3422 
-3431 CEYCDAELSKETIA
+3431 
-3445 KREHNL
+3445 

-3463 ATGIMNQKCDHAG
+3463 ATGIMNQKCDCAETA
-3476 SDEYEACG
+3476 EYEACDYTTTRVMDKVADAHKWETEYTVDKKASCDEAG
-3484 YTTTRVMDK
+3484 SKSYHCEYCDTINTNSVTEIAKREHNLVDTTVALAPTCSATGIMNQKCDCAETAEYEACDYTTTRVMDK

-3498 KAEAD
+3498 KAEAE
-3503 YTVMQ
+3503 YIETI
-3508 KATCEADGY
+3508 APTCSAVGEEKLY
-3517 KAILCEYCDAEL
+3517 CEYCDAVL
-3529 SKEIIAKR
+3529 DTR
-3537 EHVYVDNGVKTA
+3537 EVAIDN
-3549 ATCKAEGVMNTI
+3549 
-3561 CSNVET
+3561 
-3567 DTHAACTHESTRVIP
+3567 D
-3582 VDPNAHKAEAEY
+3582 AHKAEAKY

-3624 AIDKDAHKAEA
+3624 AI
-3635 EYIQTI
+3635 
-3641 APTCSAVGEE
+3641 V
-3651 KLYCEYCDAVLD
+3651 
-3663 TREVA
+3663 
-3668 IDKDAHTGA
+3668 KDAHTGA
-3677 ANVIKNAKEATC
+3677 ANVIKNAKEETC

-3728 EPSCGAAGSY
+3728 EPSCGTAGSY

-3745 VCTEAINTEKVGIPA
+3745 VCTQVIKTEKVSIPA

-3841 EIPAIG
+3841 EIPALG

-3964 CNYEVHAKKI
+3964 CDYEVHAKKI
-3974 PATGHKDNGDGM
+3974 PATGHNDNGDGM

-4028 IKHGCGCGSIHY
+4028 IKHDCGCGSIHY

>member
-36 AATQVNV
+36 AATEVNV

-56 ATDWTRLALT
+56 TDGSWTRLALT

-81 TNADLKKLADKDEIN
+81 TNEELQKMANLDSIS
-96 LQFYAYSCTDRL
+96 LQFYAYSCNNRL
-108 THKAGVA
+108 SHNNVGVT
-115 VNADIYYIT
+115 VNADVYYIT
-124 QNATFVSSQG
+124 QNSSFVSNQG

-148 LGTDCTYS
+148 LGTDYTYS

-182 NGQGDA
+182 NGQDNA

-200 VTDIVKQK
+200 VTDIVKQT

-235 VYINSDTIA
+235 IYIDSDTIA

-260 YEGYFSDGTF
+260 YEGYFSNGIF
-270 YTNLANNYNAYN
+270 YTNLVNNYKAYN

-297 FNAITAQNYM
+297 FNAATAQSYI
-307 NAIDTAIANTGR
+307 NAIDTAIANTGL
-319 NDTYVDYLN
+319 NETYVDYLN

-361 DARPTI
+361 NARPTI

-382 ITSDSE
+382 ITNDSE

-424 DFSTMEPW
+424 DFSTMAPW
-432 KISDNNN
+432 KISDDNN
-439 THTTSGLN
+439 THTTSGLS

-478 SYSQSTVYQISSYAQ
+478 SYSRSKVYQISSYAQ
-493 INKSSIGVDASNTYK
+493 INKSSIGVNESNTYK

-514 TFATSNRA
+514 TFATA
-522 NNGTTNYG
+522 NSANSGTSGYKTDYG
-530 NHYASNY
+530 NHYASSY
-537 SNYGGALHVVYMDTY
+537 SSYGGALYVVYMDKY

-560 TLIPAISYKD
+560 TLIPALSYKD

-579 TNVTKHLDYASEIP
+579 TDVTEHLDYASEIP

-620 GANDL
+620 GASDL

-647 TNSEADYADGSAK
+647 TNADSIFAGGSAP
-660 YTYASW
+660 YTYSSW
-666 NAFKDAYDAA
+666 NNFVNAYNAA

-712 LEVRTYDV
+712 LVVRTYDV

-733 SASSVVGTPNKG
+733 SASGVIGTPNKG

-750 VNAGTITVNN
+750 VNAGTITFANN
-760 NDANTQP
+760 ASNTQSY
-767 NPNDHYSSYGFGNGH
+767 PNDHYSSYGFGNGH

-799 SGGSGDQVHIFFY
+799 SGGTGDQVHIFFY
-812 DDSGNAVA
+812 DDNGNAVA
-820 NPANRGS
+820 NKANGGS
-827 AFAHAYGSGRGKS
+827 PFAHAYGTGRGTH

-866 TFSNIY
+866 TFSNIF
-872 MYSHTRGDYADIAHW
+872 MYSHTRGDYADIANW
-887 TERPNRDVFT
+887 TTRPNRTVFT
-897 YGQDL
+897 YNKAL
-902 GTKLDV
+902 GEVTLEV
-908 PERPGY
+908 PVRPGY
-914 NFEGWWVDSI
+914 TFDGWWVDSI

-938 DNGTVVTNLQN
+938 GNGTVVTNLQN

-977 VLETD
+977 VLKRD
-982 ENITYGTTPSYDRET
+982 ENITYGTTPSYDGET

-1020 TGHVTY
+1020 TGDVTY

-1040 WKFTD
+1040 WIFAD
-1045 GTEITESYTYGT
+1045 GTEKTESYTYGT

-1082 GAVTSNVTYEEIEKT
+1082 GAVTGNVTYEEIEKT

-1155 APQTCTVCGAE
+1155 SPQTCTVCDAE

-1172 HTYDKQIATDAY
+1172 HTYDKQLATDAY

-1207 TTTFEYGEKLAH
+1207 TTTFEYGEMLAH
-1219 SLGNWITD
+1219 SLGDWITD

-1236 SKHKECA
+1236 SKHKKCA

-1258 HVYGDWAQFING
+1258 HVYGDWAQFNNG
-1270 TTHRRTCTAD
+1270 ITHRRTCTAD
-1280 ENCTAFE
+1280 ANCTAFE
-1287 EEAHNFNGA
+1287 EGAHNFNGA

-1314 AYGVGT
+1314 AYGVGA

-1341 ANQHKETCKCGR
+1341 ATQHTETCKCGR
-1353 VQNDAHNYGDWVA
+1353 VQNDGHDWAGWVA
-1366 DPENKADDKGQM
+1366 DPENTTDAQGKM
-1378 SRTCSECSYK
+1378 SNTCSECGYKKTSDCTYTKTDSYK
-1388 QTTSCNYKATETV
+1388 DP
-1401 NATCTEDGH
+1401 TCTDNGYQG
-1410 ITWECSDCG
+1410 WKCSDCG
-1419 NGYTQII
+1419 NGYTEILTAT
-1426 PEKGHTAGEAVTEN
+1426 GHKEAEAVNEN
-1440 NVPATCTTDG
+1440 VVDATCTTDG

-1460 CNAELNR
+1460 CKTQISR
-1467 EKVTV
+1467 ETTTV
-1472 TAEGHKFGETVT
+1472 DALGHTFGETV
-1484 AKAATCIATGNEAYK
+1484 AANE
-1499 QCTVCNKYFAADED
+1499 
-1513 AMSTDAKDSAE
+1513 
-1524 AFKTEIDSNNHENT
+1524 
-1538 TSHEQTNATCLDI
+1538 
-1551 GYTAGMFCEDC
+1551 
-1562 DKWISGHEEIPE
+1562 
-1574 IAHKNKEHHEK
+1574 
-1585 VDATCVATGTIEYW
+1585 ATCVAT
-1599 SCPDCGKNFSDE
+1599 
-1611 ACATEVT
+1611 
-1618 DLTIEIAPDNHDLK
+1618 
-1632 TTAAK
+1632 
-1637 APTCTDIGWNEY
+1637 
-1649 VTCQREGCDYTTYKE
+1649 
-1664 ISAIAHKNKVHH
+1664 
-1676 EKVDATCVATGTIEY
+1676 
-1691 WSCPDC
+1691 
-1697 GKNFS
+1697 
-1702 DEACTTE
+1702 
-1709 VTELTIGI
+1709 
-1717 DADNHDWN
+1717 
-1725 NTTYTWTETD
+1725 
-1735 DVWTCTASR
+1735 
-1744 TCNRNEAHIETD
+1744 
-1756 NATVESEVKTP
+1756 
-1767 ATCEDVGTTTY
+1767 
-1778 TATFNVDWATK
+1778 
-1789 QTQELND
+1789 
-1796 IEAIGHNYSV
+1796 
-1806 EITARPELVNGT
+1806 
-1818 WTDGTYTYTCKN
+1818 
-1830 DVTHTYTEPAPRA
+1830 
-1843 DYSELDKLVEELEE
+1843 
-1857 LLTHEKLTDEG
+1857 
-1868 KSSVSKALEKADD
+1868 
-1881 LAENLVV
+1881 
-1888 SEQPQI
+1888 
-1894 DELLNELSRIKTAA
+1894 
-1908 ENIIA
+1908 
-1913 NAGKA
+1913 
-1918 QPIVEAISGL
+1918 
-1928 KVQFLEADD
+1928 
-1937 IVAIESLQLN
+1937 
-1947 AGGGFDPARLRL
+1947 
-1959 TNNNSTLP
+1959 
-1967 ITVTSVVADKANIE
+1967 
-1981 SVGAGA
+1981 
-1987 VIDIDGAKD
+1987 
-1996 LAITAPSSFNE
+1996 
-2007 TGIITY
+2007 
-2013 TITYKIGSDATG
+2013 
-2025 YLMDENGTAVV
+2025 
-2036 FTTEAYIYVKGA
+2036 
-2048 AYTPYHFMD
+2048 
-2057 ERAAWPLTAT
+2057 
-2067 SKWQHYIEAVNY
+2067 
-2079 GDFKLISV
+2079 
-2087 NSASKF
+2087 
-2093 NDNME
+2093 
-2098 VGSSNFGFRHD
+2098 
-2109 AYDYAEDGCQAG
+2109 
-2121 CTTTTFKTGD
+2121 
-2131 AHAATYKY
+2131 
-2139 YVDTSLAPTWEAAGF
+2139 
-2154 RARITETAESVY
+2154 
-2166 ENAPLKYVR
+2166 
-2175 LVVDQAY
+2175 
-2182 LDGISGNDKTFTTT
+2182 
-2196 FVPSPSSN
+2196 
-2204 APTKTWVVTSS
+2204 
-2215 GTLDVSAYE
+2215 
-2224 NPDRSE
+2224 
-2230 YLFGEHKNK
+2230 
-2239 DGFDETSAYANFSGI
+2239 
-2254 IPVGVNEAKLMFS
+2254 
-2267 PRIEFNGDYSSE
+2267 
-2279 SVTMTSHIW
+2279 
-2288 LTSYDKSALRE
+2288 
-2299 AVNAAELA
+2299 
-2307 AYNPNYYVDT
+2307 
-2317 TYKAYQDAL
+2317 
-2326 ANAKEVLGK
+2326 
-2335 AETTQAEIDTA
+2335 
-2346 TETLNNAVDAL
+2346 
-2357 TRAEYV
+2357 
-2363 LTVTDSIH
+2363 
-2371 EGADKGSEAT
+2371 
-2381 KTEISYYL
+2381 
-2389 LAKDSTFEV
+2389 
-2398 PFDED
+2398 
-2403 AIALEKINKHDS
+2403 
-2415 KATLT
+2415 
-2420 IKGTTEHTYHYWYID
+2420 
-2435 FSNVQAALDAA
+2435 
-2446 DALLEKDPWCY
+2446 
-2457 TEEYKNELQTARDN
+2457 
-2471 LGALDQEKYTSTPQ
+2471 
-2485 LQSEVDN
+2485 
-2492 LINAVNDLVAAE
+2492 
-2504 ADGSNHAHVKGDLI
+2504 
-2518 TDKAP
+2518 
-2523 TCTENGAGHYDCKY
+2523 
-2537 CGIKI
+2537 
-2542 SDEEIVAEGHKF
+2542 
-2554 SGTVTANAATCLAD
+2554 

-2585 DADKMSGEA
+2585 DADKMSDEA
-2594 KDSADAFVIAKK
+2594 NDSADAFVIAKK
-2606 AHSYTGEYKWNNAVE
+2606 DHSYTGEYKWNNAVE

-2638 ETECTFEESVTAP
+2638 ETECTFDAVVTAP
-2651 TCYVNGYT
+2651 DCYNGGYT

-2664 VCNNSYQADY
+2664 VCKNSYQADY
-2674 TTRDHIYVY
+2674 TTREHIYVY

-2712 ATCTDKAVCSK
+2712 AYCNALAICVK
-2723 CNTAYGDVLGHD
+2723 CNTAWGEKDANNHASAEIYVKDDKEATCTVPGYTGDTYHKCCDALKENGTNISAKGHKFGDWTTNNNGTHTRECTVCTDEPDRTDTVDCTYGDWTQTKAPTCTEKGAKERECTICNYVYKEDIPALNHIDEDNNGYCDREDCGALICDHVGQETVLKDYKKETCLEDGYTGDKHCKKCDVIVEYGTKIDKLGHKDEDKDHACDNGCDVYQGTHADSNSDHICDYGCQEAIGTCEDKNLDHACDYGCDKYFGTHADSATDNDHVCDYGCGEVLEECIDGDDNNHNCDICGKEDVSDHNWVDADCTTPKTCSVCGTTDGEQLGHD
-2735 WSVTYNFAA
+2735 WAEATYNFAEEGSA
-2744 DGKTCT
+2744 CT
-2750 ATRTCAN
+2750 AIRECGREGC
-2757 DENHN
+2757 DEAE
-2762 VTVNATITS
+2762 TATATITS
-2771 VVKTPATC
+2771 AVKTPATC

-2801 DVKDIEINA
+2801 DVQDIPAINHDWSVTYDFATDGKTCTATRICANDAKHNVTANATITSKVKTAATCTEKGTTTYTATFEETWAAEQTKDVQDIAIDA
-2810 NNHVGETYTQDEDI
+2810 NNHDGETYTKDEDI
-2824 VEGTCISEKTWNE
+2824 VLGTCISEKTWNE

-2845 AKLSTVAK
+2845 AKLSTEAK
-2853 TGEKNP
+2853 TGEKD
-2859 ANHASTETYIKD
+2859 AN
-2871 DKAENCGVAGY
+2871 
-2882 TGDTY
+2882 
-2887 HKCCNVLKAK
+2887 
-2897 GKEIPATGNHTY
+2897 
-2909 GSFSHDEGKSTHS
+2909 
-2922 KVCSVCGNT
+2922 
-2931 VTEDCIA
+2931 
-2938 GNWIISLNATCM
+2938 
-2950 EKGSRYKEC
+2950 
-2959 TVCKHEMEREEIP
+2959 
-2972 MIAHRYGG
+2972 
-2980 DAVNKEDG
+2980 
-2988 KHHYQCQNILNTGKQ
+2988 
-3003 CAEYGNEEVCS
+3003 
-3014 GGTATCTDKAVCS
+3014 
-3027 KCNTAYGN
+3027 
-3035 VLGHDWSVTYDFA
+3035 
-3048 TDGKTCT
+3048 
-3055 ATRVCKNDANHV
+3055 NHV
-3067 ETATATIT
+3067 ELIQVEA
-3075 SAVKTPATCTVDGWT
+3075 KKETCESIGWEAYEYCTKCTYT
-3090 TYTATF
+3090 TYK
-3096 DEDWAVEQILDV
+3096 E
-3108 QDIAAIN
+3108 IAATG
-3115 HNWDKTKSG
+3115 HDYDETKSEA
-3124 DNLTRPEL
+3124 NLTRPEF

-3147 NDPLHTT
+3147 NDSLHTT
-3154 KEEVDRAAYNDYEAA
+3154 KEEVDRAAYTAYEAA
-3169 WNALVALQKTDLTT
+3169 WNNLESLLSTDITEEAKTDINKILT
-3183 QAKEEI
+3183 
-3189 QKVLDD
+3189 D
-3195 NDIADNL
+3195 NKIADNL
-3202 IDSEQN
+3202 IASEQN
-3208 IVDEAEEKLRY
+3208 IVDTAEANLKY
-3219 TFEQYKG
+3219 AFDQYKG

-3237 DEVETEVTVISGND
+3237 DGVETKVTVISGND
-3251 ATAPTNVTKD
+3251 ATAPTDVEKAYND
-3261 YDETYHYKF
+3261 TYHYEF

-3283 ITVTATFKAIEH
+3283 ITVTATFDAIEH

-3309 SCNCGY
+3309 SCDCGY
-3315 SKDVKHTETSEVTTK
+3315 SKDVKHTETSAVTTK
-3330 ASCYGD
+3330 ASCYAD
-3336 GVRTYTCSVCSGTR
+3336 GVRTFTCSVCSGTR

-3357 EHVYVDNG
+3357 EH
-3365 VKTAATCKAEGV
+3365 
-3377 MNTICSNVETDTHTA
+3377 
-3392 CTHESTRVIP
+3392 
-3402 VDPNAHKAEA
+3402 
-3412 DYTVMQKATC
+3412 
-3422 EADGYKAIL
+3422 
-3431 CEYCDAELSKETIA
+3431 
-3445 KREHNL
+3445 NL
-3451 VDTTVATAPTCS
+3451 VDTTVVLAPTCS
-3463 ATGIMNQKCDHAG
+3463 ATGIMNQKCDCAETAEYKACDYTTTRMMDKVADAHKWETEYTVDKKASCDEAG
-3476 SDEYEACG
+3476 SKSYHCEYCDTINADSVVEIAKREHNLVDTTVARAPTCSATGIMNQKCDCAETAEYEVCD

-3498 KAEAD
+3498 KAEA
-3503 YTVMQ
+3503 
-3508 KATCEADGY
+3508 K
-3517 KAILCEYCDAEL
+3517 
-3529 SKEIIAKR
+3529 
-3537 EHVYVDNGVKTA
+3537 
-3549 ATCKAEGVMNTI
+3549 
-3561 CSNVET
+3561 
-3567 DTHAACTHESTRVIP
+3567 
-3582 VDPNAHKAEAEY
+3582 Y

-3612 EYCDAVLDTREV
+3612 EYCDVVLDT
-3624 AIDKDAHKAEA
+3624 
-3635 EYIQTI
+3635 Q
-3641 APTCSAVGEE
+3641 
-3651 KLYCEYCDAVLD
+3651 
-3663 TREVA
+3663 EVA

-3677 ANVIKNAKEATC
+3677 ANVIKNAKEETC

-3708 KGTEIP
+3708 KGTVIP

-3728 EPSCGAAGSY
+3728 EPSCGTAGSY

-3745 VCTEAINTEKVGIPA
+3745 VCTQVIKTEKVSIPA

-3841 EIPAIG
+3841 EIPALG

-3995 EGGSKSCGCLCHKDS
+3995 ESGSKSCGCLCHKDS

-4028 IKHGCGCGSIHY
+4028 IKHDCGCGSIHY